1 MLECSDALLA
11 YFKKFLDDLVYEPD
25 MDIGKRLFAKLE

>member
-11 YFKKFLDDLVYEPD
+11 YFKTFLDEFVFDPD
-25 MDIGKRLFAKLE
+25 MDIGERLFAKLE